1 MGNNE
6 MKKTGQRRRITFAEG
21 LGIMLLYIVMFLYG
35 SGVLGNTKITMAMS
49 MFICTV
55 ITAVYAMFVLKF
67 TWDELNASILETIQK
82 AMPSILLLM
91 LVGFLSAAWLAG
103 GTTPALIYYGML
115 VIKPEIFF
123 LAAFLICALC
133 STLSG
138 SSWSCVATFGLA
150 FFGISQ
156 GLGMPPLITVGAV
169 ICGAF
174 IGDKWSPM
182 SDSTNLCAALT
193 ETDVFEVF
201 THLIPTAGIATAV
214 TAVIFLVLGIQYSG
228 QAKDLS
234 AVMEVADQL
243 TGAFSINILML
254 IPILIVVVLSIM
266 RKPTLPTLILSV
278 LSSVV
283 LGIAFQ
289 GRSYA
294 QMMGYLWKGF
304 VSETGNAE
312 FDNLVSGGGLLN
324 VGECV
329 FIMFIALCMA
339 GILERTEAT
348 KVIAEKLAA
357 LTENRGMLVIV
368 ALIVGVFG
376 TFLGATSYTGMIM
389 VTSMFAPMYEKAGLT
404 KLDLART
411 ALSAGLVSFMVPWGS
426 SHNLIKNNLGVSVSE
441 FGPYAYIFWV
451 VIALNILFGFTG
463 WFSGKKKEKAAT
475 E

>member
-1 MGNNE
+1 MSKE
-6 MKKTGQRRRITFAEG
+6 TKAPSARRITFIEAIG
-21 LGIMLLYIVMFLYG
+21 MMLTFVVMFLYG
-35 SGVLGNTKITMAMS
+35 SGILGNTKVTMAMS

-55 ITAVYAMFVLKF
+55 ICAVYAMLVLKIR
-67 TWDELNASILETIQK
+67 WEDLNASILAALNK

-91 LVGFLSAAWLAG
+91 LVGFLSAAWLAC

-115 VIKPEIFF
+115 VIKPQIFF

-150 FFGISQ
+150 FYGISQ
-156 GLGMPPLITVGAV
+156 GLGMPPMITVGAV

-193 ETDVFEVF
+193 ETDVFDVF
-201 THLIPTAGIATAV
+201 GYLMPTCGIATV
-214 TAVIFLVLGIQYSG
+214 LTGVIFLVLGFRYAG
-228 QAKDLS
+228 EAKDLS
-234 AVMEVADQL
+234 TIMVVADQL
-243 TGAFSINILML
+243 TGAFNINLL
-254 IPILIVVVLSIM
+254 ALLPIVVVVVGSLM

-278 LSSVV
+278 LIAV
-283 LGIAFQ
+283 LLGVLLQ
-289 GRSYA
+289 GRSYPE
-294 QMMGYLWKGF
+294 MMGYLWKGF
-304 VSETGNAE
+304 VCDTGNAE

-348 KVIAEKLAA
+348 AVIAEKLSTIAS
-357 LTENRGMLVIV
+357 NNGVLVIL
-368 ALIVGVFG
+368 ALIVGIFG

-389 VTSMFAPMYEKAGLT
+389 VTSMFGPMYEKAGLS

-411 ALSAGLVSFMVPWGS
+411 ALSAGLISFMVPWGS
-426 SHNLIKNNLGVSVSE
+426 SHNLIKANLGATAAE
-441 FGPYAYIFWV
+441 FGPHCYILWIV
-451 VIALNILFGFTG
+451 LGLAILYGFTG
-463 WFSGKKKEKAAT
+463 WFSGEKKAKKA
-475 E
+475 EVK

>member
-1 MGNNE
+1 MSQE
-6 MKKTGQRRRITFAEG
+6 TKKTSARRITFIEAVG
-21 LGIMLLYIVMFLYG
+21 MMLTFVVMFLYG
-35 SGVLGNTKITMAMS
+35 SGILGNTKVTMAMS

-55 ITAVYAMFVLKF
+55 ICAVYAMLVLKIK
-67 TWDELNASILETIQK
+67 WEDLNASILAALNK

-91 LVGFLSAAWLAG
+91 LVGFLAAAWLAC

-115 VIKPEIFF
+115 VIKPQIFF

-150 FFGISQ
+150 FYGISQ
-156 GLGMPPLITVGAV
+156 GLGMPPLITIGAV

-193 ETDVFEVF
+193 ETDVFDVF
-201 THLIPTAGIATAV
+201 GHLMPTCGIATVV
-214 TAVIFLVLGIQYSG
+214 TGVIFLVLGFRYAG
-228 QAKDLS
+228 DAKDLS
-234 AVMEVADQL
+234 SIMVVADQL
-243 TGAFSINILML
+243 TGAFNINLL
-254 IPILIVVVLSIM
+254 ALLPIVVVVIGSFM

-278 LSSVV
+278 LIAVL
-283 LGIAFQ
+283 LGIFLQ
-289 GRSYA
+289 GRTYP

-304 VSETGNAE
+304 VCDTGNAD
-312 FDNLVSGGGLLN
+312 FDSLVSGGGLLN

-348 KVIAEKLAA
+348 AVIAEKLATIA
-357 LTENRGMLVIV
+357 SNNGVLVIL
-368 ALIVGVFG
+368 ALIVGIFG

-389 VTSMFAPMYEKAGLT
+389 VTSMFAPMYEKAGLS

-411 ALSAGLVSFMVPWGS
+411 ALSAGLISFMVPWGS
-426 SHNLIKNNLGVSVSE
+426 SHNLIKANLGVTSAE
-441 FGPYAYIFWV
+441 FGPYCYILWIV
-451 VIALNILFGFTG
+451 LGLTILYGFTG
-463 WFSGKKKEKAAT
+463 WFSGNKKEKAAAAK
-475 E
+475 